1 MLNWKLRL
9 KNRTTLITLS
19 TALVA
24 LIYQILGTLGIVP
37 AVTQDTVIG
46 IIGMIVNVLCRL
58 GIVVDHTTTGIA
70 DSEQALTYGEP
81 KE

>member
-1 MLNWKLRL
+1 MLNWKLRV

-24 LIYQILGTLGIVP
+24 LIYQILGT
-37 AVTQDTVIG
+37 
-46 IIGMIVNVLCRL
+46 IGMIVNVLCIL
-58 GIVVDHTTTGIA
+58 GIVVDPTTTGIA
-70 DSEQALTYGEP
+70 DSEQALTYDEP